1 MIDLPHNSI
10 DAATQA
16 AVSHAANLLH
26 HYSFEL
32 DVTVEQQMAAWLKTY
47 PAQWILLSVVEA
59 LYQGRY
65 KAVSVEQILHIW
77 QRRGQ
82 PLCHFTH
89 EFERLVRSEI
99 PAAIAPPSNPEIQP
113 EPLPQPT
120 LSYRTMLLQLP
131 SVKAAS
137 RLKRLTEIP
146 SLTFPLNGETDL
158 SGQSQAQNL
167 VRRTTITSS
176 HSVDLPAVAELIS
189 QPVSGGEAI
198 ASTSHLFE
206 SNALESSS
214 NKPRLPGE
222 SDRDFQQFKEGVIF
236 ALSSGLSN
244 PTLHPVIRLHL
255 IQYYRLDWHYFI
267 DSQAPCV

>member
-10 DAATQA
+10 DSATQT

-32 DVTVEQQMAAWLKTY
+32 DVTVEQQIVGWLKTY
-47 PAQWILLSVVEA
+47 PAPWILLAVVEA

-99 PAAIAPPSNPEIQP
+99 PTAIAPPASPEVQP

-137 RLKRLTEIP
+137 KLKRLTEIP
-146 SLTFPLNGETDL
+146 SLTFPLSGEELT
-158 SGQSQAQNL
+158 GQNQ
-167 VRRTTITSS
+167 TPSS
-176 HSVDLPAVAELIS
+176 VHQTANPSSYSVELPAVAELIS
-189 QPVSGGEAI
+189 KPIRDSEAI
-198 ASTSHLFE
+198 TSTSNRFE
-206 SNALESSS
+206 SYS
-214 NKPRLPGE
+214 KPRLPGE

-236 ALSSGLSN
+236 ALSSSLAN
-244 PTLHPVIRLHL
+244 PALHPAIRLQL
-255 IQYYRLDWHYFI
+255 SRYYRLDWHHFLA
-267 DSQAPCV
+267 SQAPCL

>member
-10 DAATQA
+10 DSATPS

-32 DVTVEQQMAAWLKTY
+32 DVTVEQQVATWLKTY
-47 PAQWILLSVVEA
+47 PASWILLSVVEA

-99 PAAIAPPSNPEIQP
+99 PAAIAPPASPEAQP

-137 RLKRLTEIP
+137 KLKRLTEIP
-146 SLTFPLNGETDL
+146 SLTFPLNGEEL
-158 SGQSQAQNL
+158 SGHQAQDPAH
-167 VRRTTITSS
+167 RAAIPSR
-176 HSVDLPAVAELIS
+176 HSVELPAVAVIS
-189 QPVSGGEAI
+189 QPASDSEAI
-198 ASTSHLFE
+198 ASASTLFDSNTFE
-206 SNALESSS
+206 SYS
-214 NKPRLPGE
+214 KPRLPGE

-236 ALSSGLSN
+236 ALSSSLANSA
-244 PTLHPVIRLHL
+244 LHPVIRLHL
-255 IQYYRLDWHYFI
+255 SQYYRLDWHHFL
-267 DSQAPCV
+267 DSQAPCI